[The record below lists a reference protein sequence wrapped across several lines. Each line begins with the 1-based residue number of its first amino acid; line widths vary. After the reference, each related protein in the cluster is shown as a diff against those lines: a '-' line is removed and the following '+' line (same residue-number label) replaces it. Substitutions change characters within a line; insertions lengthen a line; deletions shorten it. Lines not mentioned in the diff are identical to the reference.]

1 MNQYLIFVAF
11 VIGGA
16 VLGLI
21 WAQSY
26 QRKLKSPKKRVW
38 LFPALIG
45 AVAGFV
51 AWVIWRL

>member
-1 MNQYLIFVAF
+1 MSEYLIFIAF

-16 VLGLI
+16 LLGLI

-26 QRKLKSPKKRVW
+26 QLKLKWPKQRVW

-51 AWVIWRL
+51 AWLIWRL